1 MNEQKN
7 WDAALIKVWRTS
19 GNMWDAKSLFYALSG
34 KFADDCDPPLL
45 RTPKN
50 YFPYKVGVKV
60 FVASFLPK
68 ISERLWN
75 QTPDKDV
82 LLLRKLETSTYDT
95 ATVNMNADRE
105 LDAERARLIANRKRV
120 GMSTLEY
127 LNRNNDTNW
136 NVVKG
141 SRIKK
146 A

>member
-1 MNEQKN
+1 MTDQKN

-19 GNMWDAKSLFYALSG
+19 GNMRDAKSLFHALAG

-45 RTPKN
+45 RTPKG
-50 YFPYKVGVKV
+50 YFPNKVGVKV
-60 FVASFLPK
+60 FVAAYLPK
-68 ISERLWN
+68 INERLWN

-82 LLLRKLETSTYDT
+82 LLLRKLESSTYDT

-127 LNRNNDTNW
+127 SNRNNETNW

-141 SRIKK
+141 SRRRS